1 MPRPDYIDFTKF
13 GGYEVVDGYNCTRWQ
28 SDMYPWFTVDTQVPV
43 LFGNGPQW
51 GRPKVYALHYDTVSL
66 QRVAP
71 DRQTLPCLSSLNHV
85 IPGPNAQPKVSSFT
99 VNNWHRV

>member
-71 DRQTLPCLSSLNHV
+71 DPVLLELPEPCHTRTKC
-85 IPGPNAQPKVSSFT
+85 PAQSEFFHS
-99 VNNWHRV
+99 